1 MPHVHILPENVISK
15 IAAGEVIERPA
26 SVIKELIENAID
38 AGTDT
43 IEVQL
48 KEAGK
53 SLIRLKDTG
62 HGIGRDDLE
71 KIFLRHAT
79 SKIESAEDLHNI
91 RSLGFRGEALYSI
104 GAIADVVLRS
114 KTQDSPE
121 GWEIH
126 FRGGKKIDLRPA
138 ALPRAGTDIEV
149 KELFFNTPA
158 RKKFLKGNTTE
169 LHQILNTFIP
179 YALLHN
185 TLRFKLSHQ
194 EKNLIDAA
202 PCADKKSRIAHVL
215 NLDERHL
222 LEIKQAFAEENLFVH
237 LVLGDINIKR
247 ARRDMQFVFV
257 NNRPVQNR
265 SIGFHL
271 NQVYRLILPER
282 VSPFFAVFIEV
293 PAEDVDVNIHPSK
306 REVKIK
312 DEQNICAILR
322 RLCEQTLMQSGQ
334 APQITGRGTRYADRF
349 ANTGGRAFEGAPA
362 EEAGLSAVAEPQ
374 WTDAPPTGPSFL
386 NAGTG
391 REQPSFFIPQERLSA
406 LQEGSLRDKLS
417 NARSVGIFK
426 NKFLLFEFKDS
437 LLIVDQHAAAE
448 RVAYELLIRQ
458 MNKGKVEVQRL
469 LSPVLIKLSP
479 PEVLLWEELK
489 QDLERMGLETNAWD
503 EETIAVQSYPVFLK
517 DIEKAVRHI
526 IGGET
531 LTAGDHDNMARRACR
546 SSVMAGDALKDIQA
560 QALVNELLQCLDPFT
575 CPHGRPTTI
584 ELSESFLD
592 KQFLRT

>member
-1 MPHVHILPENVISK
+1 MSKVHILPENVISK

-26 SVIKELIENAID
+26 AVIKELIENALD
-38 AGTDT
+38 AGADT

-53 SLIRLKDTG
+53 SLIRVKDTG
-62 HGIGRDDLE
+62 GGIGRDDLE

-79 SKIESAEDLHNI
+79 SKIESADDLHNI
-91 RSLGFRGEALYSI
+91 QSLGFRGEALYSI

-114 KTQDSPE
+114 RTHDSAE

-126 FRGGKKIDLRPA
+126 FRGGKKISLRPCS
-138 ALPRAGTDIEV
+138 LPRPGTDIEV

-169 LHQILNTFIP
+169 LHQILSTFIP
-179 YALLHN
+179 YTLLHN
-185 TLRFKLSHQ
+185 NLRFKLSHQ
-194 EKNLIDAA
+194 EKDLIDAA
-202 PCADKKSRIAHVL
+202 PCGDKKSRIAHVL
-215 NLDERHL
+215 NLDERHI
-222 LEIKQAFAEENLFVH
+222 LEIKQAFAEEHLFAH
-237 LVLGDINIKR
+237 LILGDINIKR

-271 NQVYRLILPER
+271 NQIYRLILPER

-312 DEQNICAILR
+312 DEQKICSVLR

-334 APQITGRGTRYADRF
+334 MKQAEAQNLVPLEGIGQKTVE
-349 ANTGGRAFEGAPA
+349 RAFLSTPA
-362 EEAGLSAVAEPQ
+362 EEAGFHDTLAESP
-374 WTDAPPTGPSFL
+374 
-386 NAGTG
+386 G
-391 REQPSFFIPQERLSA
+391 RDYAYRCAEEQPTLFIPQERLSA
-406 LQEGSLRDKLS
+406 LKEESLRSKLS
-417 NARSVGIFK
+417 NARSVGIFR
-426 NKFLLFEFKDS
+426 NKFLLFESGDS
-437 LLIVDQHAAAE
+437 LLMIDQHAAAE
-448 RVAYELLIRQ
+448 RVTYERLIRH
-458 MNKGKVEVQRL
+458 MNKGSVEAQRL

-479 PEVLLWEELK
+479 PELLLWEELK
-489 QDLERMGLETNAWD
+489 QNLEKMGLESNLWD

-517 DIEKAVRHI
+517 DIERSVRQI
-526 IGGET
+526 LSGDAIA
-531 LTAGDHDNMARRACR
+531 AGDHDSLARRACR

-560 QALVNELLQCLDPFT
+560 QALRDQLLQCLDPFT
-575 CPHGRPTTI
+575 CPHGRPTVVEMTT
-584 ELSESFLD
+584 EFLD
-592 KQFLRT
+592 KQFLRA